1 MKDRDFATAYLK
13 AIEKKHKA
21 YFASSKLSI
30 MNCVEIEGNSPACV
44 RVTNDS
50 LPPAIRYDI
59 EVMFWRTSVI
69 PTIAKHPARR
79 AS

>member
-13 AIEKKHKA
+13 AIEKKHRQ
-21 YFASSKLSI
+21 YFTSNKISI
-30 MNCVEIEGNSPACV
+30 MDCIEIEGNSPACV

-59 EVMFWRTSVI
+59 EVMFWRTSTI